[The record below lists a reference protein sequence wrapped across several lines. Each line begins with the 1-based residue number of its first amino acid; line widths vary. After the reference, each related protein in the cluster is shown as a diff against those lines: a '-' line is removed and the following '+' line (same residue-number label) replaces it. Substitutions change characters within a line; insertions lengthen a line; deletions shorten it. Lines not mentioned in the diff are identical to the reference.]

1 MENTQRYKNSDVLKE
16 GKTILRGYIHGHW
29 KEDWRPFAGEF
40 TPPLQSQES
49 DADDDDLFSFPES
62 SCQVTEAV
70 TTTPGSKAAAST
82 DAGVDVGPGLEAE
95 RVTTVPSAPA
105 PKSPSVAATALVV
118 EPLAATEPS
127 QPGSLPAPVHSA
139 SSRQPSV
146 ALSEGK
152 QPPVVTGNNV
162 SAVEVHEKSAVEDA
176 TDKQAQQGE
185 PSEDATGAA
194 TTEQSADQGT
204 KRKADDIGKKE
215 TNGPGPRQKK
225 RRVVEA
231 LAPDT
236 TVSGLLT

>member
-1 MENTQRYKNSDVLKE
+1 MENTQRYKNSDVLE
-16 GKTILRGYIHGHW
+16 NGKTILRDYICGHW

-40 TPPLQSQES
+40 APPLRPEEP
-49 DADDDDLFSFPES
+49 DADDEDLFSFPES

-70 TTTPGSKAAAST
+70 ATTPGGEAAAST

-95 RVTTVPSAPA
+95 RVTTVPSVPA
-105 PKSPSVAATALVV
+105 PKSPSVASTALVV
-118 EPLAATEPS
+118 EPLAATEPNLPS
-127 QPGSLPAPVHSA
+127 SLPVPVDSAP
-139 SSRQPSV
+139 SRQPSV

-152 QPPVVTGNNV
+152 QPPVVPGDNV
-162 SAVEVHEKSAVEDA
+162 SAGKSTVEDA
-176 TDKQAQQGE
+176 TEKQAQQGE

-194 TTEQSADQGT
+194 TAEQSADQGT

-236 TVSGLLT
+236 TVSGPLT